1 MSFLLDSI
9 VVFSQDSNL
18 NDNVLNSLRC
28 QNPMVILMDTIR
40 FENVTWEKTQNPK
53 MKLEEKITNNIDQQ
67 YVERIQIPLNGR
79 KKEKKKIISSEQHF
93 RNDKTH
99 KQY

>member
-40 FENVTWEKTQNPK
+40 FENVTWERTQNPK

-67 YVERIQIPLNGR
+67 YVERIQNPLLMEEKKNR
-79 KKEKKKIISSEQHF
+79 KK
-93 RNDKTH
+93 
-99 KQY
+99 

>member
-28 QNPMVILMDTIR
+28 QNPMVILMDTTR
-40 FENVTWEKTQNPK
+40 FENVTWERTQNPK

-67 YVERIQIPLNGR
+67 YVERIQNPLLMEEKKNR
-79 KKEKKKIISSEQHF
+79 KK
-93 RNDKTH
+93 
-99 KQY
+99 

>member
-1 MSFLLDSI
+1 MLKQVFLMSFLLDSI

-28 QNPMVILMDTIR
+28 QNPMVILMDTTR
-40 FENVTWEKTQNPK
+40 FENVTWERTQNPK

-67 YVERIQIPLNGR
+67 YVERIQNPLLMEEKKNR
-79 KKEKKKIISSEQHF
+79 KK
-93 RNDKTH
+93 
-99 KQY
+99 